1 MKPTITFL
9 AVLAFSCIS
18 TMGCFAREKCRYD
31 TISAVSDVN
40 LSGHTSR
47 TLVMASGRI
56 FQPWEESEHGSNV
69 SSLAG
74 GQWHEGDR
82 VLMCYRHN
90 DAEHRDEVYIHGL
103 NAIRSLPLQ

>member
-1 MKPTITFL
+1 
-9 AVLAFSCIS
+9 
-18 TMGCFAREKCRYD
+18 MGCFAREKCRYD

-40 LSGHTSR
+40 LSGHTGR

-56 FQPWEESEHGSNV
+56 FQIWEKSEHGSNV

>member
-9 AVLAFSCIS
+9 TVLAFSCIS
-18 TMGCFAREKCRYD
+18 IMGCFAREKCRYD

-40 LSGHTSR
+40 LSGRTSR
-47 TLVMASGRI
+47 TLVMASGMI
-56 FQPWEESEHGSNV
+56 FHPWAESEHGSNV